1 MGLSNRHLKKKRTLL
16 RTWLRTENHIN
27 NQTKILELK
36 NVITK
41 VSMCR
46 EARVGLTMEWIV
58 VLLVSDASGK
68 EHACR
73 CRRLMRHRFN
83 P

>member
-46 EARVGLTMEWIV
+46 GESWLNNGVDSSITSI
-58 VLLVSDASGK
+58 
-68 EHACR
+68 
-73 CRRLMRHRFN
+73 
-83 P
+83 